1 MFMQAWHAGGN
12 EELGDV
18 VDVEEAVG
26 GFRRAAV
33 LAEGAGFDG
42 IEVLAQ
48 G

>member
-1 MFMQAWHAGGN
+1 MQAWHAGQSKD
-12 EELGDV
+12 LGDV

-33 LAEGAGFDG
+33 LAEWAGFDG
-42 IEVLAQ
+42 VEVLAQ